1 MTQKNNNQ
9 SKNTTTYYQL
19 IVDKSGSMGGAVP
32 ATLSTINE
40 QLDAIKRISAEHP
53 NQKILTGIT
62 FFDTKLEQLYYQA
75 AAQELK
81 PVTENEYV
89 VGDLTALLDAI
100 GQTIIALESACA
112 AQVAKDEASV
122 VVIIITDGYE
132 NASKLFR
139 FEQIKEMISRLEA
152 TGLWSFTYL
161 GADLSDISEAQRMGF
176 RQSASRVYRKDD
188 MLRYSK
194 FMEDSLHSYVSE
206 KEVMMSVRKDFF
218 QDAEVDEP
226 DTKE

>member
-1 MTQKNNNQ
+1 
-9 SKNTTTYYQL
+9 
-19 IVDKSGSMGGAVP
+19 MGGAVP
-32 ATLSTINE
+32 AMLSTINE
-40 QLDAIKRISAEHP
+40 QLGAIQRISAERP

-112 AQVAKDEASV
+112 SQVERGEASV
-122 VVIIITDGYE
+122 VVIVITYGYE

-176 RQSASRVYRKDD
+176 RQSASKVYRKED
-188 MLRYSK
+188 MPRYSK
-194 FMEDSLHSYVSE
+194 FMEESLHSYMSE
-206 KEVMMSVRKDFF
+206 KDLCMSVRLDFLE
-218 QDAEVDEP
+218 DDEVENSDDEP
-226 DTKE
+226 GEHKA